1 MGTLFRKVT
10 NHIKN
15 SNFTKAFL
23 LISMNVVI
31 EAFADLFM
39 KKGLLS
45 TGVSIAGF
53 DNLFQVIYLNLLS
66 PWIWL
71 GIIMYLA
78 SFIIWITAL
87 SHVELSIAYPI
98 GSTSYILVPII
109 SIIFLHETVPLLRW
123 VGIIAIVLGIIVLS
137 RSKSSDL
144 KSEGKDFGV
153 GIKGLKGNCKRV
165 NDYA

>member
-1 MGTLFRKVT
+1 MGTFFMNVS
-10 NHIKN
+10 NYIKN
-15 SNFTKAFL
+15 SNFIKAFL
-23 LISMNVVI
+23 LISMNVLI

-39 KKGLLS
+39 KKGLLA
-45 TGVSIAGF
+45 TGVSVTGF
-53 DNLFQVIYLNLLS
+53 DNVFHVIYLNLQS

-109 SIIFLHETVPLLRW
+109 AIIFLHETVPLLRW
-123 VGIIAIVLGIIVLS
+123 AGIIAIVLGIIVLS
-137 RSKSSDL
+137 RSKSLRD
-144 KSEGKDFGV
+144 
-153 GIKGLKGNCKRV
+153 GNPKWGE
-165 NDYA
+165 AHA